1 MVTDQI
7 EVNEDENE
15 DEALMRSLTR
25 CEEDRR
31 RLYPGVAWNGG
42 YRWFRSPNVVP
53 LEKFKPLRVKWLGPL
68 TPKE

>member
-1 MVTDQI
+1 MVVEQI
-7 EVNEDENE
+7 EGED
-15 DEALMRSLTR
+15 DDALMRSLTR

-53 LEKFKPLRVKWLGPL
+53 LERFKLLRVKRRDASPR
-68 TPKE
+68 